1 MIMDMQRL
9 TPEIDAALVAV
20 VQRVLRSL
28 VVVHNGKH
36 GAGAGIVWR
45 AGGYIVTN
53 YHVIARGR
61 PYVDLPDGIELPARL
76 VAERPEFDLALLQVE
91 APGQPAAL
99 IADSHMLQVGQLVL
113 AVGHPWGQKNAVTG
127 GIVSGLGKVEIRG
140 RNGRSGQRSFFI
152 DIIRSD
158 VGLAPGNSGG
168 PLVNSMGGVVG
179 INTMIV
185 GGDLGVAI
193 PSHVVNSFLSEA
205 LDYTVMRRA
214 EVMA

>member
-1 MIMDMQRL
+1 
-9 TPEIDAALVAV
+9 
-20 VQRVLRSL
+20 
-28 VVVHNGKH
+28 
-36 GAGAGIVWR
+36 
-45 AGGYIVTN
+45 
-53 YHVIARGR
+53 VIAHGR
-61 PYVDLPDGIELPARL
+61 PRVDLPGGVELPARL
-76 VAERPEFDLALLQVE
+76 VAQRPEIDLALLQVE
-91 APGQPAAL
+91 APGQPVAL
-99 IADSHMLQVGQLVL
+99 IADSHALRVGQLVL

-127 GIVSGLGKVEIRG
+127 GIISGLGQAEVRSQ
-140 RNGRSGQRSFFI
+140 NGRRGQRSFI

-168 PLVNSMGGVVG
+168 PLVNIMGGVIG

-193 PSHVVNSFLSEA
+193 PSHVVNNFLAET

>member
-1 MIMDMQRL
+1 MILDMQQL
-9 TPEIDAALVAV
+9 APEIDAALANM

-61 PYVDLPDGIELPARL
+61 PYVDLPGGIELPARL
-76 VAERPEFDLALLQVE
+76 VAERSEFDLALLQVE
-91 APGQPAAL
+91 APGQPVAL
-99 IADSHMLQVGQLVL
+99 IADSHLLRVGQLVL

-127 GIVSGLGKVEIRG
+127 GIVSGLGKAEVRG
-140 RNGRSGQRSFFI
+140 RNGRHSQRSFI

-158 VGLAPGNSGG
+158 VSLAPGNSGG

-179 INTMIV
+179 VNTMIV

-193 PSHVVNSFLSEA
+193 PSHVVNNFLSET
-205 LDYTVMRRA
+205 LDDTVMRRA

>member
-1 MIMDMQRL
+1 MILDMQQL
-9 TPEIDAALVAV
+9 TPEIDAALADV

-28 VVVHNGKH
+28 VVVHNGKR
-36 GAGAGIVWR
+36 GSGAGIVWR

-53 YHVIARGR
+53 YHVIAHGQ
-61 PYVDLPDGIELPARL
+61 PHVDLPGGVELPARL
-76 VAERPEFDLALLQVE
+76 VAQRPEIDLALLQVE
-91 APGQPAAL
+91 APGQPVAL
-99 IADSHMLQVGQLVL
+99 IADSHALRVGQLVL

-127 GIVSGLGKVEIRG
+127 GIISGLSQAEVRSQ
-140 RNGRSGQRSFFI
+140 NGRRGQRSFI

-168 PLVNSMGGVVG
+168 PLVNIMGGVVG

-193 PSHVVNSFLSEA
+193 PSHVVNNFLSET